1 MHGKFDHFIRK
12 IHNILIKA
20 QYDNAYQLR
29 KSKFIFV
36 VGVIH
41 TDGKTILNYATFPS
55 NQR

>member
-36 VGVIH
+36 VCVIH
-41 TDGKTILNYATFPS
+41 TDGKTIFNYATFSS